1 MQSPNVITA
10 NTKEATAHVKNSRA
24 AIHRKLHKLPA
35 LRFEQQTLTSFG
47 GLVLVQALL
56 SRVQLKERLRTCFGH
71 LGVAP
76 IFGHHLIALLL
87 VVHLLLGYREL
98 RDARY
103 YRDDPL
109 LKRVLGLTRVPDVA
123 TICRALAQADPR
135 SVQRLRALSRQL
147 VLDRL
152 QALAWPR
159 LTLDFDGSVIHTSRH
174 AEGSAVGYCKAK
186 KGARSYY
193 PLFCTVAQTGQ
204 VFDLLH
210 RPGNVHDS
218 RDAQTFLAEC
228 LGRVRAIR
236 PDTRFEVRLDS
247 AFFSEA
253 TLATLEA
260 EHVEYTISVPFER
273 FVELKALIERRRR
286 WTRIDAGLAYCEL
299 DWKPKRWASGARF
312 VCVRKTVAT
321 RQLGPLQLDLF
332 VPHALGH
339 EFKVIVTNK
348 AVSAATILAF
358 HNGRGAQEGVFAQL
372 KTQCQI
378 DYVPC
383 RRLVAN
389 QIFLLAGVIAHNLGR
404 ELQMAT
410 RPVERRTTPKRMALW
425 SFHELQTLRRTLFA
439 RAGRLTRPQGEL
451 TLTISANAEVQSEI
465 RRHLQALQAA

>member
-1 MQSPNVITA
+1 M
-10 NTKEATAHVKNSRA
+10 KHSRA
-24 AIHRKLHKLPA
+24 AVHRKLHKLPA

-56 SRVQLKERLRTCFGH
+56 LRLQLKERLRACFGH

-109 LKRVLGLTRVPDVA
+109 LKRVLGLSRVPDVA
-123 TICRALAQADPR
+123 TICRALGQADPR

-152 QALAWPR
+152 QTLALPR
-159 LTLDFDGSVIHTSRH
+159 LTLDFDGSVIHTRRH
-174 AEGSAVGYCKAK
+174 AEGSAVGYCKIK

-204 VFDLLH
+204 VFDVLH

-218 RDAQTFLAEC
+218 RGAQAFLTEG
-228 LGRVRAIR
+228 LGRARGLR
-236 PDTRFEVRLDS
+236 PDAHLEVRLDS

-253 TLATLEA
+253 TLATLDA
-260 EHVEYTISVPFER
+260 EQVEYTISVPFER
-273 FVELKALIERRRR
+273 FVELKDRIEQRRR
-286 WTRIDAGLAYCEL
+286 WTKIDPELAYFEL
-299 DWKPKRWASGARF
+299 EWKPKSWASGARF
-312 VCVRKTVAT
+312 VCVRKTVAG
-321 RQLGPLQLDLF
+321 RLPGPWQLDLF
-332 VPHALGH
+332 VPQAMGH

-383 RRLVAN
+383 RRLVGN
-389 QIFLLAGVIAHNLGR
+389 EIFLLAGVIAHNLGR

-410 RPVERRTTPKRMALW
+410 RPADRITTPTRMALW

-451 TLTISANAEVQSEI
+451 TLTMSANAEVQREI
-465 RRHLQALQAA
+465 LQHLHALQAA

>member
-1 MQSPNVITA
+1 M
-10 NTKEATAHVKNSRA
+10 KHSRA
-24 AIHRKLHKLPA
+24 AVHRKLHKLPA

-56 SRVQLKERLRTCFGH
+56 IRLQLKERLRACFAD

-87 VVHLLLGYREL
+87 VVHLLLGYREF

-123 TICRALAQADPR
+123 TISRALGQADPR

-152 QALAWPR
+152 QTLALPR
-159 LTLDFDGSVIHTSRH
+159 LTLDFDGSVIHTGRH

-204 VFDLLH
+204 VVDLLH

-218 RDAQTFLAEC
+218 RGAHAFLTEC

-236 PDTRFEVRLDS
+236 PDTQFEVRLDS

-260 EHVEYTISVPFER
+260 ARVEYTISVPFER
-273 FVELKALIERRRR
+273 FVELKGLIEHRRR
-286 WTRIDAGLAYCEL
+286 WRTIDAGLAYFDL
-299 DWKPKRWASGARF
+299 DWKPKSWANAARF
-312 VCVRKTVAT
+312 VCVRKTVAG
-321 RQLGPLQLDLF
+321 RQAGPLQLDLF
-332 VPHALGH
+332 VPQAMGH
-339 EFKVIVTNK
+339 EFKVIMTNK
-348 AVSAATILAF
+348 AVSAGTILAF

-383 RRLVAN
+383 RRLVGN

-404 ELQMAT
+404 ELQMVT
-410 RPVERRTTPKRMALW
+410 RPLERATTPTRMALW

-465 RRHLQALQAA
+465 LRHLQALQAA